1 MGDTE
6 NSIISVLC
14 AAYSHCGRTLV
25 ILDDIDHI
33 LLSTSNTAHN
43 HQQHQ
48 SQQQHES
55 RSDDGE
61 SHMMKRSRATFLNM
75 MDVGRNMSCGG
86 NTGKVASVANSVLVL
101 CTSRNNLGGSLA
113 SRFDKT
119 YNLDLPREADL
130 REMIIDTLGLS
141 DEEGILLND
150 DNDSGRLGSLL
161 AITVESCVGKSYA
174 EIAQYCRDAVDSVSR
189 TTNHDVVEGKGFG
202 VAVLK
207 SLKSRLMSITPASL
221 RDTIL
226 DDQIDLRVMS
236 AADLGVG
243 VAVTTGGA
251 GASIGEY
258 ELPLQGESAVKA
270 WKALQSSVVIPLCRA
285 PELSD
290 LLYGGNKSGSQRL
303 MTGGVLISGPSGSGK
318 SSIALHCAKY
328 AASLL
333 PSLKV
338 LDVSCTSLIHKE
350 VGGSERAVHHLF
362 DAARRA
368 APCIVMMDGIENI
381 AAVRGNDTTTEG
393 TMDRVLS
400 TLLVELDGDDSQRSP
415 NSQHG
420 GIAVIGITPNDLWVD
435 PAVKRPGRLEKVVR
449 MKVDWA

>member
-14 AAYSHCGRTLV
+14 AAYSHRGRVLV
-25 ILDDIDHI
+25 ILDDIDYI
-33 LLSTSNTAHN
+33 LLSNSSTSHN
-43 HQQHQ
+43 
-48 SQQQHES
+48 QQQQQPES
-55 RSDDGE
+55 IRSDDGE

-75 MDVGRNMSCGG
+75 MDVGRNRSSGDTC
-86 NTGKVASVANSVLVL
+86 KAASVANSVLVL
-101 CTSRNNLGGSLA
+101 CTSRNNLGGSLG

-141 DEEGILLND
+141 DGEGILLND
-150 DNDSGRLGSLL
+150 DDDDSGKLGSLL
-161 AITVESCVGKSYA
+161 ASTVESCVGKSYA
-174 EIAQYCRDAVDSVSR
+174 EIAQYCRDAVDSASR

-221 RDTIL
+221 RDTLL

-243 VAVTTGGA
+243 VSVTTGGA

-258 ELPLQGESAVKA
+258 ELPLQGESAAKA
-270 WKALQSSVVIPLCRA
+270 WKALQSSIVIPLCRA

-400 TLLVELDGDDSQRSP
+400 TLLVELDGDDSQRSL

-420 GIAVIGITPNDLWVD
+420 GIAVIGITQNDLWID
-435 PAVKRPGRLEKVVR
+435 PAVKRPGRLEKVAR
-449 MKVDWA
+449 MEVDWA